1 MLSIEVNG
9 IPLDLPND
17 FSATLNLKSPLF
29 NSMGDYSFPFKLPAT
44 PRNVDLLNWTH
55 RVESNRDP
63 WNYIAGKLLFN
74 GEALFEGTIRIK
86 KAGRDSYE
94 GSLFI
99 EKGNFNWEIKDKLLT
114 DVDFGSIVFENDQ
127 QVLDYL
133 NSTLDRLYP
142 LEPIACPEIFNEFY
156 FDPPTEDPGQMFY
169 NYMSRETGMLSLY
182 TALNNR
188 TLLVPSLYLKVVLD
202 KMAQA
207 HGYTI
212 EDEFFNCSESLRQL
226 AFYSSYSIN
235 FRFWFITT
243 IYFNLLLPKVK
254 ISKLITDLEKM
265 FNCSF
270 LVNTKSHVIRIVSRK
285 VVLNCPDY
293 IEFSSNITAFAVEP
307 ETPKEGMVF
316 TMETDEGDKVFEE
329 KLESQKTTLEQ
340 IRGSVERFENLPLMP
355 IGELG
360 EIRYVIEEDRWYQY
374 NVVNWMMGWRVID
387 LSHLLQTRFIYK
399 KNIEANKV
407 EIGLS
412 SLVEKTFSVY
422 CGNLSDDFRKT
433 KPRLFFIRR
442 IQLFGEKFT
451 HTWAMNYSSDTSLF
465 WGGANGL
472 FAKYWKEWVDWEFYG
487 RKKVAFSKQMNHIE
501 IKDFD
506 LTRKVM
512 IGGTRYLVSE
522 LQVVLQL
529 DSIKTANLKGYS
541 CP

>member
-9 IPLDLPND
+9 IPLDLPKD
-17 FSATLNLKSPLF
+17 FSVTLNLKSPLF
-29 NSMGDYSFPFKLPAT
+29 NSIGDYSFPFKLPAT

-63 WNYIAGKLLFN
+63 WQFTPGKLLYN

-114 DVDFGSIVFENDQ
+114 DIDFGSIAFENYQ
-127 QVLDYL
+127 QSLDYL

-142 LEPIACPEIFNEFY
+142 LEPIACPEIFNELY
-156 FDPPTEDPGQMFY
+156 FDPPTEDPGMFWY
-169 NYMSRETGMLSLY
+169 NYADRETGQLSLF
-182 TALNNR
+182 TPQNNR
-188 TLLVPSLYLKVVLD
+188 TLIVPSLYLKYVLD
-202 KMAQA
+202 KVAQA

-212 EDEFFNCSESLRQL
+212 EDEFFDRSESLRQL
-226 AFYSSYSIN
+226 AFYSSYSVN
-235 FRFWFITT
+235 YRFWFITT
-243 IYFNLLLPKVK
+243 IYFNLLVPKVK

-270 LVNTKSHVIRIVSRK
+270 LVNTKSRVIRIVSRQAILK
-285 VVLNCPDY
+285 NPEY
-293 IEFSSNITAFAVEP
+293 IEFSSNITAFSVEP
-307 ETPKEGMVF
+307 ETLKEGMVF

-329 KLESQKTTLEQ
+329 KLEEQKTTIEQ
-340 IRGSVERFENLPLMP
+340 IRGSVERFEDLPVMP

-360 EIRYVIEEDRWYQY
+360 EIRYVISEDRWYQY
-374 NVVNWMMGWRVID
+374 NVVSWLMGWRVID
-387 LSHLLQTRFIYK
+387 LSSLLQTMFIYK
-399 KNIEANKV
+399 KNIETNKT
-407 EIGLS
+407 ETGLS
-412 SLVEKTFSVY
+412 SLVNKYFSVC
-422 CGNLSDDFRKT
+422 CGNLGEDYRKT
-433 KPRLFFIRR
+433 KPRLFFISR
-442 IQLFGEKFT
+442 IKLFGETFT

-472 FAKYWKEWVDWEFYG
+472 FVRYWKEWVDWEFYS

-506 LTRKVM
+506 FTRKVM

-529 DSIKTANLKGYS
+529 GSIKTANLKGYC